1 MLVNARDARE
11 ATMADDNKGA
21 SNAKADSARADSAV
35 KADVRAVN
43 ENEVRV
49 DAIEHLSYKD
59 YAAQFKKPI
68 VTVQRLIE
76 RKGLPKPKLRS
87 FVPNFEV
94 KQVMKWG
101 ELPKEEPAKPAPPV
115 LAALAA
121 EKVEEGEEAEA
132 DIGVRSK
139 ATKAKARKKPL
150 RIARTLVALE
160 LARIVYQVLTK
171 QENQLGG

>member
-1 MLVNARDARE
+1 MLTHARDARE

-21 SNAKADSARADSAV
+21 SNAKADAARAESAA
-35 KADVRAVN
+35 KADVRAVSQD
-43 ENEVRV
+43 EVRV
-49 DAIEHLSYKD
+49 DASEHLSYKD

-101 ELPKEEPAKPAPPV
+101 ELPKEEPAKPER
-115 LAALAA
+115 AAAT
-121 EKVEEGEEAEA
+121 
-132 DIGVRSK
+132 VRSYILHVPP
-139 ATKAKARKKPL
+139 ARKPPPPGIGSIEPPGK
-150 RIARTLVALE
+150 
-160 LARIVYQVLTK
+160 
-171 QENQLGG
+171 G